1 MAAAAGLTVMCAS
14 RRYGVVRSHS
24 SPECYAGSPH
34 DEVVHLPAAER
45 GFMRQLS
52 LDEAIPQ
59 CIERPQVADST
70 PTRPSASPLPR
81 TTTEFLFPIAD
92 VVR

>member
-1 MAAAAGLTVMCAS
+1 MVSFAAILPRNVTLA
-14 RRYGVVRSHS
+14 
-24 SPECYAGSPH
+24 PPH